1 MKIFQDYLSESVEL
15 MRDSLHYVTTL
26 LEEKEILSRLIRFER
41 DSIGDLT
48 SISFDVSDISPKKRE
63 IIVKNLQENGF
74 KNATIEFHD
83 WNKLWLI
90 SIERIRIQRKST
102 ANSLVNIFY
111 SSLTEKPQPSAPTE
125 EKPEEND
132 KKQSML
138 IRIMGKNK

>member
-15 MRDSLHYVTTL
+15 MRDSLQYVTSL
-26 LEEKEILSRLIRFER
+26 LEEKEIFSRLIRFER

-48 SISFDVSDISPKKRE
+48 SISFDVSDVSPKKRE
-63 IIVKNLQENGF
+63 SIVKNLHENGF

-83 WNKLWLI
+83 WNKLWLV

-102 ANSLVNIFY
+102 ANSLVTTFY
-111 SSLTEKPQPSAPTE
+111 SSLTEKAEPKPGS
-125 EKPEEND
+125 KPEE
-132 KKQSML
+132 KEEEKQSML

>member
-63 IIVKNLQENGF
+63 IVVKNLQENGF

-111 SSLTEKPQPSAPTE
+111 SSLTEKPQPSASTE
-125 EKPEEND
+125 EKPEESD

>member
-63 IIVKNLQENGF
+63 IVVKNLQENGF

-111 SSLTEKPQPSAPTE
+111 SSLTEKPEAPSTQ
-125 EKPEEND
+125 EKPEED
-132 KKQSML
+132 GKKQSML

>member
-1 MKIFQDYLSESVEL
+1 MKIFQEYLTESVEI
-15 MRDSLHYVTTL
+15 MRDSLQYVTKL

-48 SISFDVSDISPKKRE
+48 SISLDVSDISPNKRE
-63 IIVKNLQENGF
+63 TIIKNLHENGF

-102 ANSLVNIFY
+102 ANSLVTTFY
-111 SSLTEKPQPSAPTE
+111 SSLTNKGEITHNSSEESKEKP
-125 EKPEEND
+125 
-132 KKQSML
+132 SML
-138 IRIMGKNK
+138 QRIMGKNNSKK